1 MPFEIDPITRAPSKA
16 DQTEPRPPKRLVP
29 AITGPAIA
37 NSSRSLPPEL
47 WLTAS
52 NREAARMLGRALREG
67 GPPPADPADAVEVL
81 DVLDA
86 ARRSAAE
93 REVVPLSG

>member
-1 MPFEIDPITRAPSKA
+1 
-16 DQTEPRPPKRLVP
+16 
-29 AITGPAIA
+29 
-37 NSSRSLPPEL
+37 
-47 WLTAS
+47 
-52 NREAARMLGRALREG
+52 MLGRALREG